1 MMIHVVNL
9 IQWKKAQLSLYPP
22 MIFIFSEAADL
33 EAIKQKLNSKPVR
46 VDSELQHH

>member
-1 MMIHVVNL
+1 V
-9 IQWKKAQLSLYPP
+9 KKSSAVIVSP